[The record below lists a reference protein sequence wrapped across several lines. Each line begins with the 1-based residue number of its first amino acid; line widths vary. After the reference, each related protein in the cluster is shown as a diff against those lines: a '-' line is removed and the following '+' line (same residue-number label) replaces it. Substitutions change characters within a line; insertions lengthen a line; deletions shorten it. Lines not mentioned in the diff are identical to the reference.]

1 MLDIGLPQAPTLP
14 HQVHHRG
21 QAQAMLSGTSVRP
34 PQLEEFSSAYKAPL
48 WDVEFR
54 NRAGL
59 SRRFGA
65 RWMLGRDRYLPRF
78 YSLAMSLPKVVE
90 VLEG

>member
-14 HQVHHRG
+14 HQMHHRG

-48 WDVEFR
+48 WDVEFSEPGR
-54 NRAGL
+54 IEQKIWGEVDA
-59 SRRFGA
+59 
-65 RWMLGRDRYLPRF
+65 GRDRYLPRF
-78 YSLAMSLPKVVE
+78 YSLPMSLPKVVE